1 MKIAIMTS
9 GGDAPGMN
17 AAIRSVVRTA
27 IYRKHEV
34 IGIQRGYLG
43 LINRESLPLNSRL
56 VGGILNRGG
65 TMLFTARAP
74 NFKEETVQDKAIEWL
89 RSENVDCLIIIGGNG
104 SQQGSYRLHKKHFP
118 VVGIAST
125 IDNDVYGSD
134 QTIGFDTALNN
145 AIGAIDKIRDTA
157 TSHERVFIIEVMGRD
172 VGFIALHCGI
182 AVGSDEIIIPE
193 VPYDIERLSHRIKH
207 NFNLGKKHFIIVI
220 AEGSGTASELSKKIK
235 SMTDIEPRY
244 AVLGYIQ
251 RGGDPTYIDRFLATS
266 FGYQAVLAA
275 ESGDFGKVIGLSNNE
290 IVRIPLEITATH
302 SKQVNKEIYED
313 MINALSI

>member
-1 MKIAIMTS
+1 MKIALMTS

-27 IYRKHEV
+27 IYRKHEI

-43 LINRESLPLNSRL
+43 LINHEYQRLNSRL

-65 TMLFTARAP
+65 TMLLTARAP
-74 NFKEETVQDKAIEWL
+74 QFEEEKTQYEAIEWL
-89 RSENVDCLIIIGGNG
+89 RSEGIDCLITIGGNG
-104 SQQGSYRLHKKHFP
+104 SQHGSYQLYTKNFP
-118 VVGIAST
+118 VIGIAST

-134 QTIGFDTALNN
+134 QSIGFDTALNN

-193 VPYDIERLSHRIKH
+193 MMYDIERISHRIKH
-207 NFNLGKKHFIIVI
+207 NFNLGKKHFIIVL
-220 AEGSGTASELSKKIK
+220 AEGSGKASDLSEKIK
-235 SMTDIEPRY
+235 TLTDIEPRY

-266 FGYQAVLAA
+266 FGYHAVLAA
-275 ESGDFGKVIGLSNNE
+275 ESGDFGKVIGISNNE
-290 IVRIPLEITATH
+290 IARIPLEICAAH
-302 SKQVNKEIYED
+302 SKQVNKEMYED

>member
-1 MKIAIMTS
+1 
-9 GGDAPGMN
+9 
-17 AAIRSVVRTA
+17 VVRTA

-65 TMLFTARAP
+65 TMLLTARAP
-74 NFKEETVQDKAIEWL
+74 IFEEETAQDKAIEWL

-104 SQQGSYRLHKKHFP
+104 SQQGSYQLHKKHFP

-193 VPYDIERLSHRIKH
+193 VTYDIERLSHRIKH

-266 FGYQAVLAA
+266 FGYHAVLAA

-313 MINALSI
+313 MINALAI

>member
-17 AAIRSVVRTA
+17 AAVRSVVRTA

-43 LINRESLPLNSRL
+43 LVNREYQPLNSRL

-65 TMLFTARAP
+65 TMLLTARAP
-74 NFKEETVQDKAIEWL
+74 IFREEATQDKVIEWL
-89 RSENVDCLIIIGGNG
+89 RSENVDCLVVIGGNG
-104 SQQGSYRLHKKHFP
+104 SQQGSYQLHKKQFP
-118 VVGIAST
+118 VIGIAST

-145 AIGAIDKIRDTA
+145 AISAIDKIRDTA

-207 NFNLGKKHFIIVI
+207 NFNLGKKHFIIVL
-220 AEGSGTASELSKKIK
+220 AEGSGRASELSKKIK
-235 SMTDIEPRY
+235 FMTDIEPRY

-266 FGYQAVLAA
+266 FGYHAVLAA
-275 ESGDFGKVIGLSNNE
+275 ESGDFGTVIGLSNNE

>member
-65 TMLFTARAP
+65 IMLLTARAP
-74 NFKEETVQDKAIEWL
+74 IFEEETAQDKAIEWL

-104 SQQGSYRLHKKHFP
+104 SQQGSYQLHKKQFP

-193 VPYDIERLSHRIKH
+193 VTYDIERLSHRIKH

-266 FGYQAVLAA
+266 FGYHAVLAA

-313 MINALSI
+313 MINALAI